1 MLARSMARTISII
14 GAGRV
19 GATLGRGL
27 RGRGWRI
34 GAVVT
39 RSKATSRAAVRK
51 IGAGSP
57 HPRINRDLL
66 AASDL
71 ILIATPDDALAGVA
85 KSLARIAGRALRGK
99 IALHTSGAL
108 DCGVLAPLRRMG
120 SSTGSLHPMQ
130 TFSGQSAPKLDGV
143 VFAIEGDPKAR
154 RAGQDIARTLGGVP
168 VTIDSRSKPAYHAAG
183 VLAAGHTLGVIEA
196 AVQVLIG
203 VGFTRRRALDTLLPL
218 TRQMLDNMERLG
230 ARASWTGPVARGDY
244 STIAKHANALR
255 RYPRELRQ
263 AYAALALLGV
273 RVLSKRPRR
282 NLNRLK
288 RALKKSIGGSR

>member
-39 RSKATSRAAVRK
+39 RSKATARAAVRK
-51 IGAGSP
+51 IGAGSA
-57 HPRINRDLL
+57 HSRISRDLL
-66 AASDL
+66 AADL

-99 IALHTSGAL
+99 IVLHTSGAL
-108 DCGVLAPLRRMG
+108 DRGVLAPVGRLG
-120 SSTGSLHPMQ
+120 ASTGSLHPMQ
-130 TFSGQSAPKLDGV
+130 TFSGQIAPKLDGV
-143 VFAIEGDPKAR
+143 VFAIEGDQKAR

-168 VTIDSRSKPAYHAAG
+168 MTIDGRNKPAYHAAG

-244 STIAKHANALR
+244 ATVAKHTNALR
-255 RYPRELRQ
+255 RYPREFRQ
-263 AYAALALLGV
+263 SYAALALLGA
-273 RVLSKRPRR
+273 RVLTKHPGE
-282 NLNRLK
+282 NLSQLK
-288 RALKKSIGGSR
+288 RALTNSMGGSR

>member
-1 MLARSMARTISII
+1 MARTISII

-27 RGRGWRI
+27 RGRDWRI

-51 IGAGSP
+51 IGDGSP
-57 HPRINRDLL
+57 HSIIGRDLVF
-66 AASDL
+66 ADL

-99 IALHTSGAL
+99 IVLHTSGAL
-108 DCGVLAPLRRMG
+108 DRHVLAPLERLG
-120 SSTGSLHPMQ
+120 ASTGSLHPMQ
-130 TFSGQSAPKLDGV
+130 TFSGHSAPQLDGV

-154 RAGQDIARTLGGVP
+154 RAGQDIARRLGGVP
-168 VTIDSRSKPAYHAAG
+168 VTIDGRNKPAYHAAG

-203 VGFTRRRALDTLLPL
+203 VGFTRRHALDTLLPL

-230 ARASWTGPVARGDY
+230 ARSSWTGPVARGDY
-244 STIAKHANALR
+244 STIAKHAKALR
-255 RYPRELRQ
+255 RYPREFRQ
-263 AYAALALLGV
+263 AYAALTLLGA
-273 RVLSKRPRR
+273 RVLSKHPRG
-282 NLNRLK
+282 NLNQLE
-288 RALKKSIGGSR
+288 RALIKSIGGYR